1 MVLLSVLPELTGL
14 IGGVCALRAQLM
26 ASDRNLSQYKIGRGD
41 ISLIGRLSRRHRTVS
56 SPPGGLPTVA
66 EVPPA
71 ALPPARPTDWRQRF
85 IQVRCSICGQLSS
98 AQGAVVAAHAL

>member
-1 MVLLSVLPELTGL
+1 MV
-14 IGGVCALRAQLM
+14 CAQLM

-41 ISLIGRLSRRHRTVS
+41 ISLVGRISRRKRTMS

-66 EVPPA
+66 EGPPA

-85 IQVRCSICGQLSS
+85 IQVRLPRCGHCAMPQYIVKRAYSS
-98 AQGAVVAAHAL
+98 VQGLNCFWIHG